1 MTILEEKKAKTNNK
15 KIEKK
20 NMWGKLKLN
29 FQPAQY

>member
-1 MTILEEKKAKTNNK
+1 MTILEGKKSKKNNK
-15 KIEKK
+15 KMEKK